1 MEFLDPR
8 VAVIA
13 GVGGALLG
21 SERVRHVVG
30 QGVGYAAKGVMAVG
44 APVVRPVVSAG
55 EDIVSEARHTAAGS
69 NGRQRPR
76 SRTKASSS

>member
-1 MEFLDPR
+1 MEFFDPR

-30 QGVGYAAKGVMAVG
+30 QGVGYVAKGVMAVG
-44 APVVRPVVSAG
+44 GPVVRPVVNAG
-55 EDIVSEARHTAAGS
+55 EDIVSEARQTATS

-76 SRTKASSS
+76 SRGKASSS